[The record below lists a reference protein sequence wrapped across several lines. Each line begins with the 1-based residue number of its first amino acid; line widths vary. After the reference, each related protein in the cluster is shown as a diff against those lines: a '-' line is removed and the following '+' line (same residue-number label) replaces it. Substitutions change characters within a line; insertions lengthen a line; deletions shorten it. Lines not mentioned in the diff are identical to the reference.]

1 MMCREYVALALD
13 EALMEAAVIFQWE
26 IVYGAS
32 DCQPKEHVFTARQD
46 FEAIRDLLLAWHI
59 DNKRTVKFG
68 SG

>member
-1 MMCREYVALALD
+1 MMCREHVALALD

-32 DCQPKEHVFTARQD
+32 DRQPKEHVFTACQD

>member
-1 MMCREYVALALD
+1 MMCREHFALALD
-13 EALMEAAVIFQWE
+13 EALMEAAVIFQSE

-59 DNKRTVKFG
+59 DNERAVTFG

>member
-1 MMCREYVALALD
+1 MMCREHFALALD

-26 IVYGAS
+26 IVHGAS

-46 FEAIRDLLLAWHI
+46 FETIRDLLLAWHI